1 MGSCPIDCFH
11 VFYSVCASAGIG
23 HDFKLSNRGEDGV
36 SEFQY
41 LGSARLVVENVVCPL
56 FLLFLW
62 DVKDN
67 VLHLIWVE
75 EFIAFFFRNP
85 RTKKILDMS
94 FLHEMLNV
102 DGVRLFS
109 CEIV

>member
-56 FLLFLW
+56 FLCPLFLFGFRHG
-62 DVKDN
+62 
-67 VLHLIWVE
+67 LSPISLISMGCQ
-75 EFIAFFFRNP
+75 R
-85 RTKKILDMS
+85 
-94 FLHEMLNV
+94 
-102 DGVRLFS
+102 
-109 CEIV
+109 